1 MVQQMDIK
9 EQQVDIHNQTN
20 NLMVSVPRSHLSNRS
35 NPPTGHKSE
44 YFLLNTTG
52 D

>member
-1 MVQQMDIK
+1 MVQQMDIQEQQAEIK
-9 EQQVDIHNQTN
+9 EQGRKV
-20 NLMVSVPRSHLSNRS
+20 MVSVPRSHLSNRG